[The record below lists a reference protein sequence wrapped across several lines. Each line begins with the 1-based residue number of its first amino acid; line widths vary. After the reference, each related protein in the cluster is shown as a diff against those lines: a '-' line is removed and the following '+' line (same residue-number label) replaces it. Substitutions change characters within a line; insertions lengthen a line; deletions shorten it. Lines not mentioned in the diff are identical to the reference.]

1 MPLKVPTKIEM
12 TSPKSKLRYKVTYP
26 NGQQKWV
33 KERPGHKSDKWKM
46 RERKKLLRKPAVKD
60 FFKKMEAVINKY
72 LESEATEKDVEQVAR
87 DFETTIGWN
96 KARMII
102 RRLAK
107 TEKKK
112 LDGLEEY
119 EKGHQQDIVNALE
132 IAVDYVARRRRD
144 NPKEKEE
151 KSKIEPKEKKANDMA
166 FELLKI
172 AKEILV

>member
-72 LESEATEKDVEQVAR
+72 LESEATEKDVEQVAMYISPQVGGYFR
-87 DFETTIGWN
+87 
-96 KARMII
+96 
-102 RRLAK
+102 
-107 TEKKK
+107 
-112 LDGLEEY
+112 
-119 EKGHQQDIVNALE
+119 
-132 IAVDYVARRRRD
+132 
-144 NPKEKEE
+144 
-151 KSKIEPKEKKANDMA
+151 
-166 FELLKI
+166 
-172 AKEILV
+172 